1 MPVIMAF
8 SMAKHSSEETI
19 IAHGVRVEGEFVSQG
34 NVVSE
39 GDVQGSIQTA
49 GDLRIGEEAKIT
61 ADVTAANAVVAGEV
75 RGNIQISGKLELL
88 PSSKIIG
95 DVTADVL
102 SVGAGAQVNG
112 RVTMDGRPVGGKAD
126 KKEKSEVAG

>member
-1 MPVIMAF
+1 MIMAF

-34 NVVSE
+34 NVVIE
-39 GDVQGSIQTA
+39 GDVQGSIQTG

-61 ADVTAANAVVAGEV
+61 ADVIAANAVIAGEV

-95 DVTADVL
+95 DVHADVL

-112 RVTMDGRPVGGKAD
+112 RVTMDGRLAGGGKAD
-126 KKEKSEVAG
+126 KKREEEAG

>member
-1 MPVIMAF
+1 
-8 SMAKHSSEETI
+8 MAKHSGEETI

-34 NVVSE
+34 NVVIE

-61 ADVTAANAVVAGEV
+61 ADVTAANAVIAGEV
-75 RGNIQISGKLELL
+75 RGNMQIGGKLELL

-95 DVTADVL
+95 DVTATVL
-102 SVGAGAQVNG
+102 SIGAGAQVNG
-112 RVTMDGRPVGGKAD
+112 RVTMDGRPVAAKLEKG
-126 KKEKSEVAG
+126 KSEDEG

>member
-1 MPVIMAF
+1 
-8 SMAKHSSEETI
+8 MAKHSSEETI

-34 NVVSE
+34 NVVIE

-49 GDLRIGEEAKIT
+49 GDLRIGEDAKIT

-75 RGNIQISGKLELL
+75 RGNMQISGKLELL

-102 SVGAGAQVNG
+102 SIGAGAQVNG
-112 RVTMDGRPVGGKAD
+112 RVTMDGRPVGKTE
-126 KKEKSEVAG
+126 KKGDE

>member
-1 MPVIMAF
+1 MAF
-8 SMAKHSSEETI
+8 SMAKHSGEETI

-34 NVVSE
+34 NVVIE

-75 RGNIQISGKLELL
+75 RGNMHISGKLELL

-95 DVTADVL
+95 DITADVL
-102 SVGAGAQVNG
+102 SIGAGAQVNG
-112 RVTMDGRPVGGKAD
+112 RVTMDGRPVGSKQD
-126 KKEKSEVAG
+126 KKSEE

>member
-1 MPVIMAF
+1 
-8 SMAKHSSEETI
+8 MAKHSGEETI

-34 NVVSE
+34 NVVIE

-75 RGNIQISGKLELL
+75 RGNMHISGKLELL

-102 SVGAGAQVNG
+102 SIGAGAQVNG
-112 RVTMDGRPVGGKAD
+112 RVTMDGRPVGGKQD
-126 KKEKSEVAG
+126 KKSETVE

>member
-1 MPVIMAF
+1 
-8 SMAKHSSEETI
+8 MAKHSGEETV

-34 NVVSE
+34 NVVIE

-61 ADVTAANAVVAGEV
+61 ADVTAANAVVAGEI
-75 RGNIQISGKLELL
+75 RGNIQVAGKIELL

-95 DVTADVL
+95 DVTAAVL

-112 RVTMDGRPVGGKAD
+112 RVTMDGRPVGVKAD
-126 KKEKSEVAG
+126 KKKDEDEG